1 MCFSISFTDSRF
13 AILLELSVFQLDYY
27 SYRIYSLCAKAF
39 FSYLGNT
46 ANYRFKGSSLKV
58 LGDFVVGGDDL
69 GQDGEWAIVG
79 GTGEFAYAS
88 GVVIAKEIGDWR
100 RNNGR
105 TWELR
110 ISVFCPCISKVVRYI
125 VNFFL
130 L

>member
-1 MCFSISFTDSRF
+1 MVLATQI
-13 AILLELSVFQLDYY
+13 
-27 SYRIYSLCAKAF
+27 
-39 FSYLGNT
+39 
-46 ANYRFKGSSLKV
+46 RFKGSSLKV
-58 LGDFVVGGDDL
+58 LGDFAIDKDGDAA
-69 GQDGEWAIVG
+69 DGEWAIVG
-79 GTGEFAYAS
+79 GTGEFAYAN